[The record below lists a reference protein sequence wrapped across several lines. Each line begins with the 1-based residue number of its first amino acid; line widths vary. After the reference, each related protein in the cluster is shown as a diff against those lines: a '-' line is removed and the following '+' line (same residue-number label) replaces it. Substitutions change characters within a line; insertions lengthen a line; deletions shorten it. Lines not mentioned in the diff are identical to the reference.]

1 MTHQLRTIQC
11 LTNECEYCF
20 EVFVGGWFR
29 CTCACHREPE
39 PIFGIWPPIIIYP
52 LD

>member
-1 MTHQLRTIQC
+1 MSHALKTIQC

-20 EVFVGGWFR
+20 EVFTTGMFV
-29 CTCACHREPE
+29 CSCPCHREPE

-52 LD
+52 QD